1 MLGGKPTHPV
11 GAIPGGLSKA
21 ITEEQRQ
28 RLLEIGEGFVEFG
41 QFSLGLFEDVV
52 LKNEQYMDLV
62 LSDAFTH
69 RTYYLGL
76 MDDNNRVNFY
86 DGHVRVVDPEGKE
99 FVSFTPPEYTDVI
112 AEHVEPWSYLKFP
125 FLKKV
130 GWKGLVDG
138 ADSGVYRAAPLA
150 RLNAAEGMATPL
162 AQEAYDKMYSTF
174 GAKPVHQTMAFHWAR
189 LIEMLY
195 SGERVVELAK
205 DPDITN
211 PKVHQAPT
219 ATPDEG
225 VGIVEAPRGLLIHHY
240 QTDSNGIVQRANLIV
255 GTTNNKAAICLSVK
269 KAAEG
274 FIKPGQE
281 VSEGILNI
289 VEMAFRAYD
298 PCFGCATHALPGHMP
313 LIVTIR
319 DPRGEVI
326 REIRRDG

>member
-1 MLGGKPTHPV
+1 
-11 GAIPGGLSKA
+11 
-21 ITEEQRQ
+21 
-28 RLLEIGEGFVEFG
+28 VEFG
-41 QFSLGLFEDVV
+41 QFSLQLFEDVV
-52 LKNEQYMDLV
+52 LKNEDYMNLV
-62 LSDAFTH
+62 LSDDFMH

-76 MDDNNRVNFY
+76 VDENNRVNFY
-86 DGHVRVVDPEGKE
+86 DGHVRVVDPEGQE
-99 FVSFTPPEYTDVI
+99 FVSFTPDEYTDVI

-138 ADSGVYRAAPLA
+138 ADSGVYRSAPLA

-162 AQEAYDKMYSTF
+162 AQEAYETMYSTF
-174 GAKPVHQTMAFHWAR
+174 GTKPVHHTMAFHWAR
-189 LIEMLY
+189 LVEMLY

-205 DPDITN
+205 DPEITS
-211 PKVHQAPT
+211 PDVHKVPD

-240 QTDSNGIVQRANLIV
+240 KTDSNGIAEKVNLIV
-255 GTTNNKAAICLSVK
+255 GTTNNKAGICMSIK
-269 KAAEG
+269 KAAQG
-274 FIKPGQE
+274 VIKPGTE

-298 PCFGCATHALPGHMP
+298 PCFGCATHSLPGHMP

-319 DPRGEVI
+319 GKDGGVLQEV
-326 REIRRDG
+326 RRDG